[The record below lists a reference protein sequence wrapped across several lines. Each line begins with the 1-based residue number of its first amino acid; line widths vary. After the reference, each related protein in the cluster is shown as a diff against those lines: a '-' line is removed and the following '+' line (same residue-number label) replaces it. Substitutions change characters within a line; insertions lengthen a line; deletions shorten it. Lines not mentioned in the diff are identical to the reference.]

1 MCGGSWENVDITNK
15 YSEFKT
21 LKDYLHNMLVLIIWK
36 ILVLM
41 TFKIDNMGLDKI
53 EKLHLLVTYDFA
65 FKCGQDIYIY

>member
-1 MCGGSWENVDITNK
+1 
-15 YSEFKT
+15 
-21 LKDYLHNMLVLIIWK
+21 MLVLIIWK

-65 FKCGQDIYIY
+65 FKCGQDIYIYILAYIHNI

>member
-1 MCGGSWENVDITNK
+1 
-15 YSEFKT
+15 
-21 LKDYLHNMLVLIIWK
+21 MLALIIWN

-65 FKCGQDIYIY
+65 FKCGQDIYIYISIYIIYKWQCIKQCNDKVI